1 MYQYRYI
8 YTYTYIVRVQKE
20 SIWEQKVGKDIMSH
34 QTLEYFKQS
43 LLFLEISLVR
53 GQGLCMDKS
62 ENNKPAKKQVHS
74 ERFDKIIVIG
84 IVSKEAR
91 APR

>member
-1 MYQYRYI
+1 
-8 YTYTYIVRVQKE
+8 
-20 SIWEQKVGKDIMSH
+20 
-34 QTLEYFKQS
+34 
-43 LLFLEISLVR
+43 
-53 GQGLCMDKS
+53 MDKS